1 MPDLPA
7 VLEIARQ
14 AAWPAVGV
22 LSAGLAIWL
31 IAELRALRQA
41 TQRGAFA
48 LDRIAEPDQAAA
60 GPAGLLDDQAA
71 LRAAAAVVLA
81 LRRERGE
88 ASDTSAEALKAELSQ
103 LVAEWQEIDSQ
114 LTRVLDAVDPGHP
127 EGAAARGGQH
137 ARSGSTSNDTSR

>member
-14 AAWPAVGV
+14 IAWLAVGV
-22 LSAGLAIWL
+22 LSAGLAVWL

-41 TQRGAFA
+41 TQRGALA
-48 LDRIAEPDQAAA
+48 LDRVAKQDQVTA
-60 GPAGLLDDQAA
+60 GSAGLLDDQAA

-88 ASDTSAEALKAELSQ
+88 ASDTSAEALQAELSQ
-103 LVAEWQEIDSQ
+103 LVAEWQEIDTQ
-114 LTRVLDAVDPGHP
+114 LTRVLDAVDPSHS

-137 ARSGSTSNDTSR
+137 ARTGSKSNDTVR